1 MNANRGESRFSGHP
15 LHPLFTHFPMA
26 LWMTSLLWD
35 SLGLWSGDLL
45 WWSFSFWSI
54 AVGLIFAFLAVI
66 TGLIDYVNLPQERPV
81 EGVAMR
87 HMLIVI
93 AAIILYTGSFFV
105 RVSSTIPSGNQ
116 LIIALALSFLGFVL
130 LLIGGWYGGEL
141 VYRYGVGRSDS
152 KSDQKDQGNGIPREN
167 RETKQ

>member
-66 TGLIDYVNLPQERPV
+66 TGLIDYVKNK
-81 EGVAMR
+81 ACSF
-87 HMLIVI
+87 
-93 AAIILYTGSFFV
+93 IILDQK
-105 RVSSTIPSGNQ
+105 RISSSERDIN
-116 LIIALALSFLGFVL
+116 ALAIYS
-130 LLIGGWYGGEL
+130 LLIKVL
-141 VYRYGVGRSDS
+141 
-152 KSDQKDQGNGIPREN
+152 K
-167 RETKQ
+167 